1 MDYIQARRFWEEE
14 MARRASQEVD
24 PADDVD
30 MDEEAEMSPTEER
43 EIEEL
48 VSLLESKPEP
58 QPEDEDEYDD
68 AFREILQQDTTM
80 DMS

>member
-24 PADDVD
+24 AADDVD